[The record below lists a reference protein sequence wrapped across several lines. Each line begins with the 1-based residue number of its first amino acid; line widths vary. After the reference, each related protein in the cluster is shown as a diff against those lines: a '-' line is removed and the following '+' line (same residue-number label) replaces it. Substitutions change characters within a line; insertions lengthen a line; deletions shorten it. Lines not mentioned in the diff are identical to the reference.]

1 MVAVKNRGEFGMTV
15 QLLGANFVR
24 ACTRA
29 SLVKG
34 LKAFEVRAKNIY
46 FSIFGEKKNFLSAEI
61 KGKLEQKL
69 THYQVERNSIN
80 KSNSQ

>member
-15 QLLGANFVR
+15 QLLGANFLS
-24 ACTRA
+24 TRA
-29 SLVKG
+29 LLVKG
-34 LKAFEVRAKNIY
+34 LKAFEVRAKNIL
-46 FSIFGEKKNFLSAEI
+46 FSIFGERKKNFLSALN

-69 THYQVERNSIN
+69 THYKVERNSIN

>member
-46 FSIFGEKKNFLSAEI
+46 FSIFGEKKIFFRLKS
-61 KGKLEQKL
+61 KGSL
-69 THYQVERNSIN
+69 N
-80 KSNSQ
+80 KSLHITRWKEIL